1 MFVVI
6 LGPEFNSFPCRLHV
20 IVTGRSPWETTQ
32 MSCANAPESM
42 TAEPKENGT
51 ILGGSKSEFRVK
63 IMFQNVK
70 FTFQCL
76 PVTACD
82 YH

>member
-42 TAEPKENGT
+42 TADPKENGT
-51 ILGGSKSEFRVK
+51 ILGGSKK
-63 IMFQNVK
+63 IRTVNYPFNPD
-70 FTFQCL
+70 FQCFFL
-76 PVTACD
+76 RPLD
-82 YH
+82 YYH